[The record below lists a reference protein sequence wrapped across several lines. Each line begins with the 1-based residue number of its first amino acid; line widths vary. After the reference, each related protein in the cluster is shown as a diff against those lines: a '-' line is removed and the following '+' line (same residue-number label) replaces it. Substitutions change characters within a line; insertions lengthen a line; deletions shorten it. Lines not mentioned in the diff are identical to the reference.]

1 MVFLK
6 WSVLA
11 EGAAD
16 GTWKNHK
23 TWGKNEEKT
32 LLNMC
37 LVLSWLFQ
45 GTRHIT
51 NPVKR
56 QRLDQGMSLGLDKL
70 KRSSGFGYGDYNSG
84 KRGFDGGAFD
94 QGFGGFSVMKKKNY
108 TPYSWFSKAMIV

>member
-1 MVFLK
+1 MIFLK

-45 GTRHIT
+45 VTRHIT
-51 NPVKR
+51 NSGFGGFSLMKR
-56 QRLDQGMSLGLDKL
+56 QGLDKL
-70 KRSSGFGYGDYNSG
+70 KRGGTGFGYGDYNSG
-84 KRGFDGGAFD
+84 KRGFDGGIFD
-94 QGFGGFSVMKKKNY
+94 QGFGEFSLMKKRGAY
-108 TPYSWFSKAMIV
+108 IRVW